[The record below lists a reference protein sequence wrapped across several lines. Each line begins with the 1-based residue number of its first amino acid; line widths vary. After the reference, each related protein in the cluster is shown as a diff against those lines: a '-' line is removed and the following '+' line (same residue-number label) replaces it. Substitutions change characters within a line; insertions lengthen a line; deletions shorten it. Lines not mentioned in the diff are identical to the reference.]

1 MISTEDAA
9 KKASVAVAGSAVKEF
24 KREHAAC
31 LEVIQPTN
39 FQQVKAVLLAS
50 LVLLQQVSRN
60 SPSSTR
66 STLLQRD

>member
-31 LEVIQPTN
+31 LKVIQPADSN
-39 FQQVKAVLLAS
+39 
-50 LVLLQQVSRN
+50 R
-60 SPSSTR
+60 
-66 STLLQRD
+66 